1 MVSKTNV
8 FIHLAK
14 LYENFHT
21 RVGVFAQK
29 RLAIIAAILREF
41 DTRTDHCYSTYH
53 ARVPKKRIARRIRKM
68 RDWLSKFV
76 HRKRRRFCASLVR
89 TYREIS
95 SASVDELW
103 QQVVDLA
110 DVSWHPLLK
119 STNVPYGLVPKP
131 GLIYQ
136 AVTRISPIPI
146 RIFVERV
153 NPRELLSVRI
163 LAIPGVEERVTYRV
177 ESTVCGTCVSYSVKL
192 RGWLSPL
199 IWPFSR
205 PYSDRVARALVDAVE
220 KTALP
225 GVSQKRKSLKDSCF
239 DF

>member
-1 MVSKTNV
+1 MQ
-8 FIHLAK
+8 
-14 LYENFHT
+14 
-21 RVGVFAQK
+21 G
-29 RLAIIAAILREF
+29 
-41 DTRTDHCYSTYH
+41 
-53 ARVPKKRIARRIRKM
+53 
-68 RDWLSKFV
+68 WLSKFI

-103 QQVVDLA
+103 QKVADLT

-136 AVTRISPIPI
+136 AVTSFSSIPI
-146 RIFVERV
+146 QIFVERV
-153 NPRELLSVRI
+153 NPREMLSIRV
-163 LAIPGVEERVTYRV
+163 LAIPGIEERVTYQV
-177 ESTVCGTCVSYSVKL
+177 ESTVCGTCLSYSVIL

-199 IWPFSR
+199 IWSLSR
-205 PYSDRVARALVDAVE
+205 PYADRVARSLVEAVE

-225 GVSQKRKSLKDSCF
+225 TVSGKKKSLNDSCF